1 MSDIVF
7 HDHHWLK
14 GQHAFMGAS
23 SYHWL
28 NYDDEKMANVFR
40 NSLAKE
46 RGTRLH
52 ELACECIELGVKLP
66 RSKKTLNM
74 YVNDAIG
81 YGMKPEQILFYSE
94 NCFGTADAILFKNDY
109 LRIHD
114 LKTGMTPASVKQL
127 EIYAA
132 LFCLEYNFKPANLGF
147 ELRIY
152 QSDEIQI
159 HQPSAEEVRDV
170 MDKIIHFD
178 QLVTRIKEEG

>member
-1 MSDIVF
+1 
-7 HDHHWLK
+7 
-14 GQHAFMGAS
+14 
-23 SYHWL
+23 
-28 NYDDEKMANVFR
+28 
-40 NSLAKE
+40 
-46 RGTRLH
+46 
-52 ELACECIELGVKLP
+52 
-66 RSKKTLNM
+66 
-74 YVNDAIG
+74 
-81 YGMKPEQILFYSE
+81 MKPEQILFYSD
-94 NCFGTADAILFKNDY
+94 NCFGTADAILFKNDF

-127 EIYAA
+127 EVYAA

-178 QLVTRIKEEG
+178 QLLTRIKEEG